1 MTKKKIA
8 AIVLATAVVSSGLT
22 LAGLGALLDVGRGN
36 FGDVVRFF
44 AVRRFIE
51 ARYVE
56 DVDPHKLMEGAI
68 NGMVSSLGDP
78 HSIYM
83 DPEMFHELRDQTE
96 GSFGGIGVT
105 MGFKDSRVTIISV
118 LPDTP
123 GAAGGLKAGDEILAV
138 DGTPVSE
145 WQPEEVAFHIRGEVG
160 TDVTLSIRREGEE
173 DRDYTLTRGT
183 IQLRSVHGKILD
195 GTEIGYIRITS
206 FAENTGSEFKETY
219 EQLGDE
225 GMKGLVIDLRE
236 NPGGLI
242 TSCVDVA
249 KLLVPKGPIVSVV
262 ERDGSKDEYT
272 SDLEAPAYPV
282 VVLIDGNS
290 ASASEILSGALQD
303 TGAATIVGTTSYG
316 KGSVQV
322 VVPMLHNDGLKL
334 TIAKY
339 YTPNGR
345 MIDGIGI
352 EPDVKVELPADGSAD
367 TQLEKAKEILTQ
379 KIGNQ

>member
-1 MTKKKIA
+1 MTKKKLA
-8 AIVLATAVVSSGLT
+8 AVILATAVVSSGLT

-56 DVDPHKLMEGAI
+56 DVDPHKLMDGAI

-83 DPEMFHELRDQTE
+83 DQGMYHELRDQTE
-96 GSFGGIGVT
+96 GAFGGIGVT
-105 MGFKDSRVTIISV
+105 MGFKDNRVTIISV

-173 DRDYTLTRGT
+173 DRNYTLTRGT
-183 IQLRSVHGKILD
+183 IQLRSVHGKLLE

-219 EQLGDE
+219 EQLGNE
-225 GMKGLVIDLRE
+225 GMKGLVVDLRE

-262 ERDGSKDEYT
+262 ERDGSKEEYD

-345 MIDGIGI
+345 MIDGTGI
-352 EPDVKVELPADGSAD
+352 VPDVKVELPSDGSSD
-367 TQLEKAKEILTQ
+367 TQLEKAKEILTE
-379 KIGNQ
+379 KISLR